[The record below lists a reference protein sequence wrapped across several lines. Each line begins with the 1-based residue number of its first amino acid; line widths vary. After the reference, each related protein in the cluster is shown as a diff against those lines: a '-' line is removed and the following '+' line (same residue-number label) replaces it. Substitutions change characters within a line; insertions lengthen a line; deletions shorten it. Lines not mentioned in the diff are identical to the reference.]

1 MEVNATQQMLSRLRQ
16 VQEDLQRQV
25 NAVAVEASAGGGMVT
40 VKMNG
45 QKQIVDIRIEPDVFA
60 GKDQEMLQDLIRAAV
75 NEASRRV
82 DEELANQMKNL
93 AGGIP
98 GMRRHPRNRRD
109 ENPRVVLADQRIPA
123 SRPFHFLLHVLPVV
137 NFVLD
142 AERLL
147 RLAILPILLGDYA
160 VGLGEALGGERMRT
174 KITGQTLNGQLG
186 ELLVRVL
193 RVDDVF
199 VVQLG
204 ETLKRIDGAVAPSNR
219 ARKVPRPQTLPRMH
233 RNKNGWS
240 AKDDRENPQKNPSS
254 ASGRRAH

>member
-1 MEVNATQQMLSRLRQ
+1 M
-16 VQEDLQRQV
+16 
-25 NAVAVEASAGGGMVT
+25 
-40 VKMNG
+40 
-45 QKQIVDIRIEPDVFA
+45 
-60 GKDQEMLQDLIRAAV
+60 
-75 NEASRRV
+75 
-82 DEELANQMKNL
+82 
-93 AGGIP
+93 
-98 GMRRHPRNRRD
+98 
-109 ENPRVVLADQRIPA
+109 
-123 SRPFHFLLHVLPVV
+123 